1 MRIAAKILLQPRRPS
16 VSKETAADPVHYV
29 DWLTLVG
36 FMQEEEA
43 LSMVRTQNVTNLTS
57 TEEWVRFIRSAREV
71 AAGISGRKDSRPE
84 VREIDARHRD
94 RLSRLEAEP
103 TFKLHSAGM
112 KSLKFALV
120 ELSKIRLFQT
130 MVNEEYV
137 DSLVKRAPGP
147 DDPEATLKFCLPTQ
161 SETPK
166 TRMMSSYNPTTNTF
180 SAVTDNL
187 DLRILGNTNA
197 EDPVSHM
204 PVAGF
209 YYGVAL
215 PQTTVV
221 DYKGT
226 LLLKNGCHRVYALHR
241 KGHEFLPCLLGTTDS
256 FQVTGA
262 QVPGSF
268 PLSTIVSDK
277 GPILSDFD
285 TGASVLVPRRRVKVV
300 ATIHAEVQVVPL

>member
-1 MRIAAKILLQPRRPS
+1 MQRHPS
-16 VSKETAADPVHYV
+16 ISKETAADPLHYV

-43 LSMVRTQNVTNLTS
+43 LAMVKTQNVTNLTS
-57 TEEWVRFIRSAREV
+57 TDEWVGLIRSAREV
-71 AAGISGRKDSRPE
+71 AADILGRADSRPE
-84 VREIDARHRD
+84 VREIDARYHD

-112 KSLKFALV
+112 KSLKFAMV

-130 MVNEEYV
+130 MVNEEYLG
-137 DSLVKRAPGP
+137 SLIKRTPEP
-147 DDPEATLKFCLPTQ
+147 DDPDATLSFCLPTQ
-161 SETPK
+161 SEAPK

-187 DLRILGNTNA
+187 DLRILGNTNG
-197 EDPVSHM
+197 EDPASHT

-226 LLLKNGCHRVYALHR
+226 FLLKNGCHRAYALHK

-262 QVPGSF
+262 QAPGSF
-268 PLSTIVSDK
+268 PLSTIVSDR
-277 GPILSDFD
+277 GPVLSDFD
-285 TGASVLVPRRRVKVV
+285 TGAAILVPRRRVKVV

>member
-1 MRIAAKILLQPRRPS
+1 
-16 VSKETAADPVHYV
+16 
-29 DWLTLVG
+29 
-36 FMQEEEA
+36 MQEEEA
-43 LSMVRTQNVTNLTS
+43 LSMVRTQSVTNLTS
-57 TEEWVRFIRSAREV
+57 TDEWLGLIRSAREV
-71 AAGISGRKDSRPE
+71 AAGVSGRAESRPE
-84 VREIDARHRD
+84 VRDVDVRYRD
-94 RLSRLEAEP
+94 HFSRLEAEP

-112 KSLKFALV
+112 KSLKFAMV

-137 DSLVKRAPGP
+137 DSLLKKTPEP
-147 DDPEATLKFCLPTQ
+147 DDPEATLRFCLPTQ

-166 TRMMSSYNPTTNTF
+166 TRMISSYNPTTNTF

-197 EDPVSHM
+197 EDPATHT

-215 PQTTVV
+215 PQATVV

-226 LLLKNGCHRVYALHR
+226 LLLKNGCHRAYALHK
-241 KGHEFLPCLLGTTDS
+241 KGHEFLPCLLGTTES

-268 PLSTIVSDK
+268 PLSTIISDK

-285 TGASVLVPRRRVKVV
+285 TGAAVLVPRRRVKVV

>member
-1 MRIAAKILLQPRRPS
+1 MQSRHPS
-16 VSKETAADPVHYV
+16 VSKETASDPLHYV

-43 LSMVRTQNVTNLTS
+43 LNMVKTQNVTNLTS
-57 TEEWVRFIRSAREV
+57 KDEWVRLIRSAREV
-71 AAGISGRKDSRPE
+71 AIGASARADPRPE
-84 VREIDARHRD
+84 VREIDSKYHD

-112 KSLKFALV
+112 RSLKFALV
-120 ELSKIRLFQT
+120 ELNKIRLFQT
-130 MVNEEYV
+130 MVNQEYV
-137 DSLVKRAPGP
+137 DSLVKRTPEP
-147 DDPEATLKFCLPTQ
+147 DDQEATLRFCLPTQ
-161 SETPK
+161 SESPK

-180 SAVTDNL
+180 SAVSDNL
-187 DLRILGNTNA
+187 DLRILGNTNG
-197 EDPVSHM
+197 EDPVSHT

-221 DYKGT
+221 DYKGI
-226 LLLKNGCHRVYALHR
+226 LLLKNGCHRAYALHK

-262 QVPGSF
+262 QVAGSF
-268 PLSTIVSDK
+268 PLGTIVSDG

-285 TGASVLVPRRRVKVV
+285 TGAAVLVPRRRVKVV

>member
-1 MRIAAKILLQPRRPS
+1 MQPRRPS
-16 VSKETAADPVHYV
+16 VSKEAAADPLHYV

-43 LSMVRTQNVTNLTS
+43 LSMVKTQNMTNLTS
-57 TEEWVRFIRSAREV
+57 TDEWVGLIRSAREV
-71 AAGISGRKDSRPE
+71 AAAASGRADSRPK
-84 VREIDARHRD
+84 VKEIDGRHHD
-94 RLSRLEAEP
+94 RLLRLEAEP

-112 KSLKFALV
+112 KSLKFAMI

-130 MVNEEYV
+130 MINEEYI
-137 DSLVKRAPGP
+137 DSLVRRTPEP
-147 DDPEATLKFCLPTQ
+147 DDEEATLMFCLPTQ
-161 SETPK
+161 SEAPK

-187 DLRILGNTNA
+187 DMRILGNTNG
-197 EDPVSHM
+197 EDPVSHT

-221 DYKGT
+221 DYKGI
-226 LLLKNGCHRVYALHR
+226 LLLKNGCHRAYALHK

-256 FQVTGA
+256 FQVTGG

-285 TGASVLVPRRRVKVV
+285 TGAAVPVPRRRVKVV